1 MKLMKKYLSI
11 IWVGII
17 FVCLGSNLF
26 AVSPISPK
34 GLYFSPKFMFSHD
47 ANNVYIK
54 DNGKKGYYN
63 YLGLSVA
70 LGYGITTANT
80 VSPVRLEF
88 EYSITKAVG
97 INKNYLFH
105 TLLGTIYYDI
115 NFFFTDT
122 EITDESKRN
131 ILQNQYPLFSIYLG
145 FSIGTK
151 INTQL
156 NSKIEQDLGKGTNYP
171 YDDKLNIARHSIVFG
186 FSGGFSFNIKSWL
199 AADIGYRF
207 VIDVTPRWYHEVLLG
222 LRFTIPKI

>member
-1 MKLMKKYLSI
+1 MKRYLFVVI
-11 IWVGII
+11 GII
-17 FVCLGSNLF
+17 FICLSSNLF
-26 AVSPISPK
+26 AVSPVSPK

-47 ANNVYIK
+47 ANNIYIK

-70 LGYGITTANT
+70 MGYGIPTTNT

-88 EYSITKAVG
+88 EYAIGKAVG
-97 INKNYLFH
+97 IKDNLLSH

-122 EITDESKRN
+122 EITDETKQN

-145 FSIGTK
+145 FSFGTK
-151 INTQL
+151 INTRLKSKVVKEEKIDYIPDNNL
-156 NSKIEQDLGKGTNYP
+156 NLTRNV
-171 YDDKLNIARHSIVFG
+171 IVFG

-207 VIDVTPRWYHEVLLG
+207 IIDVTPRWYHEILLG
-222 LRFTIPKI
+222 LRFTIPKL

>member
-1 MKLMKKYLSI
+1 MKLMKRYLFVVI
-11 IWVGII
+11 GII
-17 FVCLGSNLF
+17 FICLSSNLF
-26 AVSPISPK
+26 AVSPVSPK

-47 ANNVYIK
+47 ANNIYIK

-70 LGYGITTANT
+70 LGYGIPTTNT

-122 EITDESKRN
+122 EITDESKIN

-145 FSIGTK
+145 FSFGTK

-156 NSKIEQDLGKGTNYP
+156 KSKVVKGEKIDYIPDNN
-171 YDDKLNIARHSIVFG
+171 LNLTRNAIVFG

-207 VIDVTPRWYHEVLLG
+207 IIDVTPRWYHEILLG
-222 LRFTIPKI
+222 LRFTIPKL

>member
-1 MKLMKKYLSI
+1 MKRYLFVVI
-11 IWVGII
+11 GIGII
-17 FVCLGSNLF
+17 FTCLSSNLF
-26 AVSPISPK
+26 AVSPVSPK

-47 ANNVYIK
+47 ANNIYIK

-70 LGYGITTANT
+70 MGYGIPTTNMA
-80 VSPVRLEF
+80 SPVRLEF

-122 EITDESKRN
+122 EITDETKQN

-145 FSIGTK
+145 FSFGVK

-156 NSKIEQDLGKGTNYP
+156 KSKIERGDLSVDIT
-171 YDDKLNIARHSIVFG
+171 DDNDLNVTRNAIVFG
-186 FSGGFSFNIKSWL
+186 FSGGFSFNIKGWL

-207 VIDVTPRWYHEVLLG
+207 IIDVTPRWYHEILLG
-222 LRFTIPKI
+222 LRFTIPKL